1 MSSKTSI
8 TLHKNLKPYKIGWP
22 IQVILHCGNITP
34 PRGESIMTVGFLFS
48 GGVIFDKKLWGRK
61 R

>member
-1 MSSKTSI
+1 MSSKTCF

-34 PRGESIMTVGFLFS
+34 PRGESIMTVGFLFN
-48 GGVIFDKKLWGRK
+48 GEVILDKKR
-61 R
+61 